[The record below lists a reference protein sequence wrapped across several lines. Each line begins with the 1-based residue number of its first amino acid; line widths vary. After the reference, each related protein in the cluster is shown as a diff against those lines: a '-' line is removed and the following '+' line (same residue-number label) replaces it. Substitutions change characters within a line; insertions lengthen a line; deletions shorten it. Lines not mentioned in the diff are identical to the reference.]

1 LTWKKKETSE
11 NRIELTKDYSDAQQ
25 NGENLKSD
33 EGKSYTEKTQGI
45 SIDKESM
52 AAKDVQA

>member
-1 LTWKKKETSE
+1 ML
-11 NRIELTKDYSDAQQ
+11 RQ

-33 EGKSYTEKTQGI
+33 EGKHRKKAQGI

-52 AAKDVQA
+52 AANKDVQA